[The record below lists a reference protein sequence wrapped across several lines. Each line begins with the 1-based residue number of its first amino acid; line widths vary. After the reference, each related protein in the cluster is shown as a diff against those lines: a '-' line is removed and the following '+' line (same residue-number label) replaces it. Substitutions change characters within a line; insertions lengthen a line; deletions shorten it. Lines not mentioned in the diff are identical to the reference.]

1 LALVLFEIKLMHR
14 PRPLSLTMLGKV
26 TGFWEVPVGLHG
38 SSLAIGQCSQKAQKG
53 TLIKLILKARGK
65 VV

>member
-1 LALVLFEIKLMHR
+1 
-14 PRPLSLTMLGKV
+14 MLGKV